1 MDILT
6 ILKIIAAGATL
17 VTGLLVLVKPKA
29 AEGFTGL
36 TANGPRG
43 ISEFRSIFGGLFIA
57 LGLFPLVTQS
67 PIAFQMLGW
76 GYLAIAVARLFS
88 ILIDKSYDR
97 SNIISLLIEVVF
109 AIILLI

>member
-1 MDILT
+1 
-6 ILKIIAAGATL
+6 
-17 VTGLLVLVKPKA
+17 
-29 AEGFTGL
+29 
-36 TANGPRG
+36 
-43 ISEFRSIFGGLFIA
+43 LFIA

-76 GYLAIAVARLFS
+76 AYLAIAVARLFS

-109 AIILLI
+109 AIILLL